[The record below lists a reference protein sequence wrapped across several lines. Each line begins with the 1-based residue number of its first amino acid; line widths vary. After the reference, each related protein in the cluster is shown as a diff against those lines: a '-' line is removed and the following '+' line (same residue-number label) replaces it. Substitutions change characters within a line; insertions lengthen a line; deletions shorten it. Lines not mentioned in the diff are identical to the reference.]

1 MAAMQQLTELSHQQL
16 NSLLR
21 RASNQLEI
29 LERPDAPHPSDE
41 EERARVATMTDEE
54 RDLLRQEAMTT
65 INSVRMEFRRRVP

>member
-1 MAAMQQLTELSHQQL
+1 MQQLTELSHQQL

-41 EERARVATMTDEE
+41 EERVRVAALTDDEKMQ
-54 RDLLRQEAMTT
+54 LRNEAMMT